1 MLMAGHGIDASLADG
16 SYLHS
21 SAVFSIY
28 NANANYLSKPIISTS
43 LPLIASPP
51 LLRRQDADCSNSIV
65 AAAESATVA
74 VSRSFQQSL
83 ATASQALEQA
93 SIAASNAIQQASV
106 ASASASSFVAGA
118 SAQIASLSSSASV
131 AVANA
136 SLSLVAVMESASSV
150 EASASS
156 AIASAQAALAAV
168 TGSQTGSLSTTSV
181 TVSPKNSSIVPHASQ
196 THRTKLS
203 PPQIAL
209 VVISSMLASIFIT
222 LTISFFLLRHKKLV
236 RQAQLK
242 KDQVEKERASQP
254 PPPKSLPTAASMTVD
269 QPAQVQKA
277 TPEMTPEVGFTAFHS
292 EDQEDAFAG
301 ELRDRLTRLS
311 QQGPLPPN
319 RLYIPPSPPSPISA
333 STGSVLQAKQVKF
346 STIRAVENA
355 PVRLS
360 EEEEKDGDERFT
372 VSRTVRRS
380 ASKREKKGGVKI
392 GVRTWIESDSSR

>member
-1 MLMAGHGIDASLADG
+1 
-16 SYLHS
+16 
-21 SAVFSIY
+21 
-28 NANANYLSKPIISTS
+28 
-43 LPLIASPP
+43 
-51 LLRRQDADCSNSIV
+51 
-65 AAAESATVA
+65 
-74 VSRSFQQSL
+74 
-83 ATASQALEQA
+83 
-93 SIAASNAIQQASV
+93 
-106 ASASASSFVAGA
+106 
-118 SAQIASLSSSASV
+118 
-131 AVANA
+131 
-136 SLSLVAVMESASSV
+136 
-150 EASASS
+150 
-156 AIASAQAALAAV
+156 
-168 TGSQTGSLSTTSV
+168 
-181 TVSPKNSSIVPHASQ
+181 
-196 THRTKLS
+196 
-203 PPQIAL
+203 
-209 VVISSMLASIFIT
+209 MLASISIT

-254 PPPKSLPTAASMTVD
+254 PPPKSLPIAASMSKRVPDKSTGPPPPAHEIRAAVD

-277 TPEMTPEVGFTAFHS
+277 TPEMTPAVGFTAFHS

-360 EEEEKDGDERFT
+360 EEEEEEEDGDERFT